1 MRAAALTFLIA
12 SCGLP
17 SESAAPSWR
26 PIRVI
31 GEGERGV
38 LLACRDVEVSR
49 PLDGPL
55 RIESGDEW
63 QALRSVFV
71 ARTERRDELPFTDFR
86 GGYVFALP
94 LDPGLSS
101 VGVVVSS
108 EEGVDVVTVDVE
120 RRQHRRQVSRM
131 CLLRLSRRP
140 NQLAV
145 VFRDQ
150 QVHAERT
157 VAIYSPK

>member
-1 MRAAALTFLIA
+1 MFWIAA
-12 SCGLP
+12 CGLP
-17 SESAAPSWR
+17 SESAIPSWR

-31 GEGERGV
+31 GDGERGV
-38 LLACRDVEVSR
+38 LLACRDADVSR

-55 RIESGDEW
+55 RIESGREW
-63 QALRSVFV
+63 QALRSEFV
-71 ARTERRDELPFTDFR
+71 AGTERRDELPFADFR
-86 GGYVFALP
+86 GGYVVALP
-94 LDPGLSS
+94 LDPGLRS

-120 RRQHRRQVSRM
+120 RRQPDRQASRV

-145 VFRDQ
+145 VVRDQ
-150 QVHAERT
+150 QVNAERT

>member
-1 MRAAALTFLIA
+1 M
-12 SCGLP
+12 
-17 SESAAPSWR
+17 
-26 PIRVI
+26 
-31 GEGERGV
+31 
-38 LLACRDVEVSR
+38 SR